1 MQQNQSTLT
10 QDRNL
15 IGEKELLYIKDY
27 LSWELLAVK
36 KCEETA
42 KTMEC
47 QQLAQM
53 VRDLG
58 NKHQQHYNTILR
70 QLQ

>member
-36 KCEETA
+36 KCEDTA
-42 KTMEC
+42 NTMEC
-47 QQLAQM
+47 PQLSQL

-58 NKHQQHYNTILR
+58 KKHQQHYNTILS

>member
-1 MQQNQSTLT
+1 MQQNQNTLT

-15 IGEKELLYIKDY
+15 IGEKELLYVKDY

-36 KCEETA
+36 KCEDTA
-42 KTMEC
+42 KAMEC

-58 NKHQQHYNTILR
+58 NKHQQHYNTILS